1 MGQKTAPA
9 SWSSFFPKKFLPS
22 PVVITLFALW
32 SLPPASHHLQSL
44 EVKKWNL
51 PIHLSFSK
59 ICHLMR
65 LKVHLLFLF
74 IGCRIPKISNKR
86 DKLNENELDRK
97 TGYNYRQTD
106 THPHPHHLHTLLKLI
121 GQKGLISWNHI
132 WYRIMGMLETNRVF
146 WSYNENFKKVGEI
159 RTELTN
165 SGYTSQPLF
174 RDLLW
179 HARYHWNG

>member
-9 SWSSFFPKKFLPS
+9 SRSSFFPKKFLPS

-65 LKVHLLFLF
+65 LKAHLLFLF

-132 WYRIMGMLETNRVF
+132 WYRIMGMLETNKQF
-146 WSYNENFKKVGEI
+146 SEAITK
-159 RTELTN
+159 
-165 SGYTSQPLF
+165 TSKRLERSEQS
-174 RDLLW
+174 
-179 HARYHWNG
+179 